1 MRIEQTVMSNQP
13 VLETEKL
20 SKDFSA
26 LRAVHEVD
34 LKVQP
39 GEIHSIIGPNGAGKT
54 TFFNLLTDFLLPT
67 SGRIFYKG
75 KEITGLPP
83 DLVIG
88 LLFIFCV
95 LTFRKGVIGELKEK
109 FTSKRF

>member
-1 MRIEQTVMSNQP
+1 MRTEQTVMSNQP

-54 TFFNLLTDFLLPT
+54 TFFNLLTGFLLPT

-83 DLVIG
+83 YLVIG
-88 LLFIFCV
+88 LLFIFCI

>member
-1 MRIEQTVMSNQP
+1 MRTEQTVISNQS

-26 LRAVHEVD
+26 MRVVHEVD

-39 GEIHSIIGPNGAGKT
+39 CEIHSIIGPNGAGKT
-54 TFFNLLTDFLLPT
+54 TFFNLLAGFLFPT

-88 LLFIFCV
+88 LLFIFCI